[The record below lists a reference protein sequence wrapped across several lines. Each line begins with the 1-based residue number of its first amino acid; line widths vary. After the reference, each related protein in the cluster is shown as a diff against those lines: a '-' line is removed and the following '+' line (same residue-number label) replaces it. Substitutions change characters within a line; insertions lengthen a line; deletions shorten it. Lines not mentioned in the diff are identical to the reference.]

1 MLMMDG
7 YGKVIKGGSVALGI
21 LLVAKWSAV
30 AMIKWLRVADG
41 GNGDFHGNL
50 FVTCFFKG

>member
-1 MLMMDG
+1 MMDG
-7 YGKVIKGGSVALGI
+7 YGKVIKGGSVALGN

-50 FVTCFFKG
+50 FVTLFFKG